1 MHVRPV
7 CVGRWA
13 GRWKCRSGAEALF
26 SAAAVSKLG
35 RIRSSRCLR
44 WRHPPSGSVLCGAL
58 GGAQPWSQALTLC
71 LESLLI
77 SVDDNEDGGV

>member
-1 MHVRPV
+1 V
-7 CVGRWA
+7 
-13 GRWKCRSGAEALF
+13 
-26 SAAAVSKLG
+26 G
-35 RIRSSRCLR
+35 RIRSSHCLR

-71 LESLLI
+71 LEYLLL